1 MKIAQIAPLQ
11 ESVPPLGYGGIELVV
26 SLLTDELVRR
36 GHDVTLFA
44 TEDSQTLATLEAGAT
59 TGLRRLNLS
68 PEECMVYLEME
79 LSRVFQR
86 ADEFDM
92 IHSHVGQAALPF
104 VELITTPTVHT
115 IHGYFPQL
123 SQKMFKQH
131 PQQNYI
137 SISKAQQKDIPE
149 LNYIGTV
156 YNAIDIDQYTFHPEP
171 QQPPYLA
178 FLGRISKCKGPH
190 IAIEIAKRVGIPL
203 KIAGKVDRANEDFFY
218 KSVEPFIDNE
228 QIIFI
233 GELKSKDKNQFLG
246 EALATLFPISWNEP
260 FGLVMIESMVCGT
273 PVIAS
278 IRGSTPEIIIDGKT
292 GFLCDENDIEAMSV
306 AVSRIHE
313 INRED
318 CYRHITQNFT
328 VKQMVDGYERIYKQI
343 LRQSSSHKATVL
355 ARMAHAIKDLS
366 ATVNVN

>member
-44 TEDSQTLATLEAGAT
+44 TEDSQTLATLAPGAE

-86 ADEFDM
+86 ADDFDI
-92 IHSHVGQAALPF
+92 IHSHVGQDALPF

-123 SQKMFKQH
+123 SQKMFRQH
-131 PQQNYI
+131 PRQNYI
-137 SISKAQQKDIPE
+137 SISQAQQKDIPE
-149 LNYIGTV
+149 LNYVGTV
-156 YNAIDIDQYTFHPEP
+156 YNAIDIAQYTFHPEP
-171 QQPPYLA
+171 NDPPYLA

-203 KIAGKVDRANEDFFY
+203 KIAGKVDRFNEDFFHTTI
-218 KSVEPFIDNE
+218 EPFIDNE

-233 GELKSKDKNQFLG
+233 GELTRKDKHQFLG
-246 EALATLFPISWNEP
+246 GALATLFPISWNEP

-292 GFLCDENDIEAMSV
+292 GFLCDENDIQGMSV
-306 AVSRIHE
+306 AVSRLDE
-313 INRED
+313 INRAD
-318 CYRHITQNFT
+318 CHHHVTENFT
-328 VKQMVDGYERIYKQI
+328 VQQMVDGYERIYEQL
-343 LRQSSSHKATVL
+343 LRPSSSQKATV
-355 ARMAHAIKDLS
+355 MALMSRAVNDLS
-366 ATVNVN
+366 PHR